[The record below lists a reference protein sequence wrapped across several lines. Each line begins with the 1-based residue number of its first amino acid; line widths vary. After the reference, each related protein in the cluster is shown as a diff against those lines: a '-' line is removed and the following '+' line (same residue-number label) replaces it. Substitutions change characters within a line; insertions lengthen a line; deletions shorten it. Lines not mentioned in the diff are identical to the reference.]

1 MALTL
6 RPTGLQSPACEDW
19 PDYSIF
25 EGSYRIGRLYE
36 DRAVGTQPE
45 LRWFWSITVVVDT
58 RWRARRWA
66 CSLTRRSED
75 AILRQLDE
83 VEGVG
88 QSRRAGGLAIMTK
101 KRRYLPR
108 IVGDKVMMPADL
120 KRLHKYRPLH
130 MGR

>member
-6 RPTGLQSPACEDW
+6 RPTGLQSPANEDW

-36 DRAVGTQPE
+36 DRRRHSAGAAVVLVHYG
-45 LRWFWSITVVVDT
+45 RRRCT
-58 RWRARRWA
+58 RWRTRRWA
-66 CSLTRRSED
+66 CSLTRRSEG

-120 KRLHKYRPLH
+120 V
-130 MGR
+130 